1 MCHPLE
7 HDCYRATSLDLV
19 RIVTHRGRKTIMSC
33 SFEKVSRH
41 IQEGETRAVLPVSH
55 VALPQSLIVCASKS
69 GDGHLLDS
77 FLRIER
83 HVDNYRHI
91 SSTDLHR
98 SRRELFQAK

>member
-83 HVDNYRHI
+83 HVDSYRHI